1 VIQEQRRKCEVE
13 KMQIAA
19 QAQTEAQAAAQR
31 EIERRFK
38 DLQAA
43 NEEKNRQL
51 LKLVEAKEK
60 EAAAAKEKME
70 KEAAA
75 AKEKMQNEPEIC
87 GGLLTETDVWRII
100 AEDHELKRAMGV
112 LEQALLKNESV
123 KKAFD
128 DPEINIQSRFQIHKP
143 GELSRTQLRKFGF
156 KVAPNGEL
164 PRNDAEEEGY
174 FEMENWQL
182 TLYNSDSRE
191 IRDPQFEPDHAF
203 VSKNGKYYRIRE
215 EDEEQKPCA
224 AA

>member
-1 VIQEQRRKCEVE
+1 
-13 KMQIAA
+13 M
-19 QAQTEAQAAAQR
+19 
-31 EIERRFK
+31 
-38 DLQAA
+38 
-43 NEEKNRQL
+43 
-51 LKLVEAKEK
+51 
-60 EAAAAKEKME
+60 
-70 KEAAA
+70 
-75 AKEKMQNEPEIC
+75 C
-87 GGLLTETDVWRII
+87 GGLLSETDVWRII

-156 KVAPNGEL
+156 KVAPNGEGA
-164 PRNDAEEEGY
+164 RNDAEDEGF

-182 TLYNSDSRE
+182 TLYNDSNSRE

-224 AA
+224 AASPFET